1 MATFLFDKIIFGP
14 VISRRLGVS
23 LGINLLPG
31 DSKICSFDCV
41 YCECGR
47 NPRGREK
54 RGKMPARE
62 EVALRLEET
71 LQKMKEEKNLPDVI
85 TFAGNGEPTLHPH
98 FAGIIGDTLRLRD
111 LYAPQARIAVLSNAT
126 MLHKR
131 EVFDALLKVDD
142 NIQKL
147 DSAFEETI
155 RTLDCPTGKFSLP
168 AVTEQLTAFGG
179 RVTIQTMFIRGS
191 HKGKNIDNTTPE
203 EVEAWL
209 GLLKI
214 IRPSL
219 VMIYTIARDTPVD
232 TLEKVPASQLEGIAR
247 QAEAIGFRVQVS
259 G

>member
-1 MATFLFDKIIFGP
+1 MPD
-14 VISRRLGVS
+14 
-23 LGINLLPG
+23 
-31 DSKICSFDCV
+31 
-41 YCECGR
+41 
-47 NPRGREK
+47 RED
-54 RGKMPARE
+54 
-62 EVALRLEET
+62 VALRLEET
-71 LQKMKEEKNLPDVI
+71 LRKMEEEKRLPDVI

-126 MLHKR
+126 MLHKK

-168 AVTEQLTAFGG
+168 EVVQQLTAFAG

-214 IRPSL
+214 IRPSM

-232 TLEKVPASQLEGIAR
+232 TLEKVPARQLERIAR
-247 QAEAIGFRVQVS
+247 QAEASGFRVQVS